1 MALDWSPLLAILA
14 DKKRIL
20 ITTHAR
26 PDGDALGSELAL
38 CLALRNRGQDAII
51 VNVDPVPPQF
61 DFIGE
66 DRHLFRIFGVDFA
79 DENLAEVDLAVI
91 VDTSAK
97 KQLPGIY
104 DALSRNNVPLAVID
118 HHSISDRLTAD
129 TFQDAT
135 APAAG
140 CILMD
145 FFDFA
150 HIKITPRIAEYLFL
164 AICTD
169 TGWFR
174 FPSMKSETFRQAAR
188 LMECGVNPAEMY
200 ARVNE
205 WYPFARTKL
214 IGVFASNATREVGG
228 RVIYSWITRN
238 DFQACGA
245 DYSET
250 TDMVNL
256 LLSTKG
262 AEVAVAFMEH
272 ENGVRINFRSR
283 SEVNVAEIAQIFGGG
298 GHVKA
303 AGAFMEMPLGEV
315 IATVMEEIK
324 KKYIKYSK

>member
-1 MALDWSPLLAILA
+1 MIDWNPLLAVLA

-26 PDGDALGSELAL
+26 PDGDALGSELAM

-51 VNVDPVPPQF
+51 VNVDPVPAQF

-66 DRHLFRIFGVDFA
+66 DRSLFRIFGTEFPESLFA
-79 DENLAEVDLAVI
+79 EIDLAII

-104 DALSRNNVPLAVID
+104 DALTRNNITLAVID
-118 HHSISDRLTAD
+118 HHSVSDHLTAE
-129 TFQDAT
+129 TFRDAA
-135 APAAG
+135 APATG
-140 CILMD
+140 CIIMD
-145 FFDFA
+145 FFEFA
-150 HIKITPRIAEYLFL
+150 RLEITPKIAEYLFL

-174 FPSMKSETFRQAAR
+174 FPSMKPETFLQAGK
-188 LMECGVNPAEMY
+188 LMGRGVAPAVMY
-200 ARVNE
+200 SRVNE
-205 WYPFARTKL
+205 SYPFARTKL
-214 IGVFASNATREVGG
+214 IGVFATNATPEVDG
-228 RVIYSWITRN
+228 RMIYSWITKE
-238 DFQACGA
+238 DFKRCGA

-272 ENGVRINFRSR
+272 ENGVRINFRASG
-283 SEVNVAEIAQIFGGG
+283 EVNVAEIAQIFGGG

-303 AGAFMEMPLGEV
+303 SGAFMEKPLRETILAV
-315 IATVMEEIK
+315 LDEIRSRMVK
-324 KKYIKYSK
+324 

>member
-1 MALDWSPLLAILA
+1 MSPDWSPLLAILA

-66 DRHLFRIFGVDFA
+66 DRHLFRILGVDFT
-79 DENLAEVDLAVI
+79 DENLEEIDLAIV

-104 DALSRNNVPLAVID
+104 ETLVKNNITLAVID

-140 CILMD
+140 AILMD

-174 FPSMKSETFRQAAR
+174 FPSMKPETFRQAAR

-200 ARVNE
+200 SLVNE
-205 WYPFARTKL
+205 CYPFARTKL
-214 IGVFASNATREVGG
+214 LGIFATNATPEVGG

-238 DFQACGA
+238 DFQECES

-250 TDMVNL
+250 TDLVNL
-256 LLSTKG
+256 LLSTRG
-262 AEVAVAFMEH
+262 VEVAVAFMEH
-272 ENGVRINFRSR
+272 ENGVRMNFRSR
-283 SEVNVAEIAQIFGGG
+283 SEINVAEIAQIFGGG

-303 AGAFMEMPLGEV
+303 AGAFLQSPLGEV
-315 IATVMEEIK
+315 IAVVLEEVRK
-324 KKYIKYSK
+324 KMS

>member
-1 MALDWSPLLAILA
+1 MIDWSPLLAILA

-66 DRHLFRIFGVDFA
+66 ERHLFRILGVDFL
-79 DENLAEVDLAVI
+79 DENLAEVDLAII
-91 VDTSAK
+91 VDTSAR

-104 DALSRNNVPLAVID
+104 EALVKNNLTLAVID

-140 CILMD
+140 SILMD

-174 FPSMKSETFRQAAR
+174 FPSMKPETFAQAAR

-200 ARVNE
+200 SRVNE
-205 WYPFARTKL
+205 CYPFARTKL
-214 IGVFASNATREVGG
+214 MGVFATNATQEVDG
-228 RVIYSWITRN
+228 RVTYSWITRE
-238 DFQACGA
+238 DFQRCHA

-262 AEVAVAFMEH
+262 SEVAVAFMEH
-272 ENGVRINFRSR
+272 ENGVRINFRSCC
-283 SEVNVAEIAQIFGGG
+283 EINVAEIARVFGGG

-303 AGAFMEMPLGEV
+303 AGAFMENPLHEV
-315 IATVMEEIK
+315 ISAVLDEVRQKMEK
-324 KKYIKYSK
+324 